1 MAKYANVIVDIS
13 LDKLDK
19 TFQYLIPEELKDTI
33 REGMQVEVPFG
44 NRSLAGFVMELT
56 DEAEFDESKLKVAK
70 LLDNKGIISDDIIKT
85 LEFGSKYY
93 QYHLG

>member
-33 REGMQVEVPFG
+33 RVGMQVEVPFG

-56 DEAEFDESKLKVAK
+56 DEAEFDESKLKP
-70 LLDNKGIISDDIIKT
+70 
-85 LEFGSKYY
+85 
-93 QYHLG
+93 